1 VREKLLTAIAKLAE
15 RRPFLMF
22 GTALVITVIAAG
34 LATNLKLEMHFKNL
48 MPQDHP
54 MVQEFNQIIEDY
66 STASLIIIAA
76 RGEEGELKQFA
87 DELAPRIEAMTE
99 YVQRV
104 DYKLER
110 DFFLQHGF
118 MLQKAKDLKNSK
130 DIFKDLSLLPFLG
143 HLNDNFEK
151 TYVYDQESISTKE
164 KENNAV
170 MFLDGIR
177 YWLKTMEE
185 YAVDG
190 DTLDSNVAKMAV
202 DRFLIGDDYMISQD
216 KDMLLILAQ
225 PTFTI
230 NDIDIVIAAEDSID
244 AVIAEVAEK
253 YPSIFAGTTGT
264 MALARDETVAVG
276 EDMYLTSIV
285 ALLLII
291 ALFIVSFRMW
301 VAPLLAGVSLLL
313 GVIWTAG
320 FAAVTLG
327 SLNIMTSMFAVILIG
342 LGIDFSIHIITV
354 YSESRAAGRSV
365 GEALRFSL
373 LRSGKGVITGGLTTA
388 CAFLT
393 LTISKTAGMSEF
405 GIIAGSGVIFCMIA
419 TLFALPAMLSLR
431 DKLLVKFRQDRYK
444 AKSTSFSFLGNLGE
458 AISRKAVLVLTG
470 ATIVT
475 ALLFY
480 SALNITFDYNYLN
493 MEPVG
498 LTSIKLQHEMEQE
511 FHVTPDFA
519 MITAASVEEARR
531 ISETAKDLKMIG
543 MVTSI
548 SEYVP
553 SLEQQQRRTPHV
565 QEIREHLEHNR
576 KLTPLAEN
584 EIGQLFD
591 ELYRLEDN
599 VIELA
604 QLTYLGGQDKVDE
617 KCRELVG
624 DLEDPENKT
633 MIASLIDRLS
643 ADGAKTVGN
652 LNLFQNQY
660 EPYFRQAALGMA
672 SLERIDV
679 NSLPQNILDQFVSK
693 DGSKYLV
700 TLYPKESVWNL
711 AFLERFTAQMQKLD
725 RRVSGM
731 PLVFY
736 VLIQIIGKDG
746 KIAAILTIIVVFLLL
761 LWDFKKIHLAILAMV
776 PLIIGAIWMVGT
788 MHLLGLQLTL
798 VNLMGLPLILGI
810 GIDDGVHILHRYRIE
825 GRGKIRT
832 VFTSTGKA
840 VMLTSLTTMLA
851 FGSLVFATYRGLGSL
866 GIALFIGVGTCF
878 LTSVI
883 ILPAL
888 LGLMEKKNRVDTA
901 EGE

>member
-1 VREKLLTAIAKLAE
+1 
-15 RRPFLMF
+15 MF

-54 MVQEFNQIIEDY
+54 MVEEFNQIIEDY

-76 RGEEGELKQFA
+76 RGQEGELKQFA
-87 DELAPRIEAMTE
+87 DELAPKIEAMTE

-151 TYVYDQESISTKE
+151 TYVYDGESISTKE

-185 YAVDG
+185 YALNG
-190 DTLDSNVAKMAV
+190 ETLDSNVAKMAV
-202 DRFLIGDDYMISQD
+202 DRFLIGDEYMISQD

-244 AVIAEVAEK
+244 AVIAEVAEE

-291 ALFIVSFRMW
+291 ALFIISFRMW

-313 GVIWTAG
+313 GVVWTAG

-354 YSESRAAGRSV
+354 YSESRAGGHSV
-365 GEALRFSL
+365 GEALHFSL
-373 LRSGKGVITGGLTTA
+373 LRSGKGIITGGLTTA

-419 TLFALPAMLSLR
+419 TLLALPAMLSLR
-431 DKLLVKFRQDRYK
+431 DTLLVRFRRERYK
-444 AKSTSFSFLGNLGE
+444 AKSTSFNFLGSLGE
-458 AISRKAVLVLTG
+458 IISRRAILILTG

-511 FHVTPDFA
+511 FDVTPDFA

-531 ISETAKDLKMIG
+531 ISEAAKDLKMIG

-553 SLEQQQRRTPHV
+553 SLEQQQKRTPHV

-604 QLTYLGGQDKVDE
+604 QLAYLGGQDKVDE
-617 KCRELVG
+617 KCRELIG

-643 ADGAKTVGN
+643 ADRVKTVGN
-652 LNLFQNQY
+652 LNLLQNQY

-672 SLERIDV
+672 SLEHIDV

-736 VLIQIIGKDG
+736 VLIQIIGRDG

-776 PLIIGAIWMVGT
+776 PLIVGAIWMVGT